1 MTLSKTQLSLN
12 IYDEAKLIAGLP
24 TGSACHELEW
34 ISSNND
40 VVSVDEGEVYCHNPG
55 TATITVK
62 TYNGKKATCKVTV
75 IDPSVPTKVKL
86 NKSGTVKLKKGKRL
100 RLKAT
105 VMPSTA
111 VTTLSWK
118 SSKTTVATVSE
129 VGLVT
134 AKKKG
139 TTTITVTTGNG
150 KTAKVKI
157 KVV

>member
-1 MTLSKTQLSLN
+1 M
-12 IYDEAKLIAGLP
+12 
-24 TGSACHELEW
+24 
-34 ISSNND
+34 
-40 VVSVDEGEVYCHNPG
+40 SVDEGEVYAHNPG
-55 TATITVK
+55 SAIITVK

-75 IDPSVPTKVKL
+75 IVPSGPTKVKL

-105 VMPSTA
+105 VTPSTA
-111 VTTLSWK
+111 ETTLSWK
-118 SSKTTVATVSE
+118 SSKTTVATVTQD
-129 VGLVT
+129 GLVT